1 MRARKFRS
9 NKKFRWDE
17 ILSRLDL
24 TKPIIGAEI
33 GVAQGGMSAQLLRC
47 PMVTLYMV
55 DVDFRGAGHNTDFAG
70 DRARI
75 TKGKSP
81 EAAEWF
87 PDHMFD
93 FVFIDADH
101 SFVAVVKDIIS
112 WRPKVKH
119 GGLLCG
125 HDYGVDAGVAEAV
138 DLFFPDREL
147 GEDFTWFVRR
157 P

>member
-1 MRARKFRS
+1 MSA
-9 NKKFRWDE
+9 KKYRYDE
-17 ILSRLDL
+17 VLSRLDL
-24 TKPIIGAEI
+24 SKPIIGAEI

-47 PMVTLYMV
+47 PMMTLYMV
-55 DVDFRGAGHNTDFAG
+55 DFDFRGAGANTAFAG
-70 DRARI
+70 ERARI

-87 PDHMFD
+87 PDHFFD

-101 SFVAVVKDIIS
+101 SFKAVVKDIVV
-112 WRPKVKH
+112 WHPKVKP

-125 HDYGVDAGVAEAV
+125 HDYGYDVGVTEAV

-147 GEDFTWFVRR
+147 GEDLTWFVRR